1 MVKLI
6 SFYDWENKS
15 MYTAYWFVKTIL
27 VKLHDPQGLK
37 SVWKMLMAKD
47 IILFSKAIGSIRDYF
62 RRLNLAPPEVD
73 EKKICIQPHH
83 R

>member
-1 MVKLI
+1 MQKVKESVILRENVLI
-6 SFYDWENKS
+6 G
-15 MYTAYWFVKTIL
+15 MAKTYM
-27 VKLHDPQGLK
+27 KLHDPQGLK
-37 SVWKMLMAKD
+37 SVWKMLMAED

-62 RRLNLAPPEVD
+62 RRLSLAPPEVD